1 MRLAFIGTSNLAL
14 TTAEILLEAGHEVVF
29 IEKDRNRIKDLSE
42 RVDAGFL
49 HGDGTEPDFLRD
61 AEPDNTDVLFCL
73 LDSDQTNIIASL
85 VGRSLGFKRVVP
97 RIANPQFQRIYN
109 EFGLENTVL
118 PNRAVASNLV
128 DLLHGEKSLEMS
140 SLIRGDAEVFNFVV
154 SEQDAVPL
162 DELDLPQD
170 TGIVCLYRND
180 AFTLPNQVPSLKK
193 GDEVILIAHRDRLRE
208 LKERWA
214 PQNNA
219 AQANIGGDAD

>member
-29 IEKDRNRIKDLSE
+29 IEKDRDRIEDLSE
-42 RVDAGFL
+42 RIDAGFL
-49 HGDGTEPDFLRD
+49 HGDGTEPEVLRD

-73 LDSDQTNIIASL
+73 LESDQTNIIASL

-97 RIANPQFQRIYN
+97 RIANPQFQRICN
-109 EFGLENTVL
+109 ELGLEDTVL
-118 PNRAVASNLV
+118 PNRAVASHLV

-154 SEQDAVPL
+154 EEKDAVPL

-170 TGIVCLYRND
+170 TGIICLYRKD
-180 AFTLPNQVPSLKK
+180 AFTLPSRVSALET
-193 GDEVILIAHRDRLRE
+193 GDEVILIAHRDRLGE

-214 PQNNA
+214 PHNNA
-219 AQANIGGDAD
+219 SRGDAD